1 MRNVIFRTLFL
12 FPAFACA
19 DSLVPQCAGVQPLS
33 TLVLNQSGCVDGNES
48 VSYFWATSIGG
59 PGPDFSAD
67 LSPVDLLDVAFPPST
82 MSEPG
87 VEFTGGFTLDGGNS
101 GAVRYEIISYVLSG
115 GASISGLDLN
125 VGTLSQTGT
134 GGEAF
139 VAGLAFTSNRDRN
152 LTWALPGES
161 SAMTFNNPVS
171 ALRIFDVVAIY
182 APPHDTATLDGF
194 SVLVH
199 AAPEPATLLMLGTAL
214 LAFGRIARRIAKGV

>member
-1 MRNVIFRTLFL
+1 MKNVIFRTLIL

-19 DSLVPQCAGVQPLS
+19 DSLVLQCPGVQPLS
-33 TLVLNQSGCVDGNES
+33 DLLLNQSGCFVGNES
-48 VSYFWATSIGG
+48 VSNFSALSIGG
-59 PGPDFSAD
+59 SGGHD
-67 LSPVDLLDVAFPPST
+67 LFQVDPVDVAFPTSP

-214 LAFGRIARRIAKGV
+214 LALGRIARRIAKGV